1 MSLQLESLTSKELT
15 AMWWEQK
22 DALRIIEAELES
34 RWLKHKNQRSEERS
48 QDESGAETVGPK

>member
-22 DALRIIEAELES
+22 DALRIIEAELEF

>member
-1 MSLQLESLTSKELT
+1 
-15 AMWWEQK
+15 MWWEQK
-22 DALRIIEAELES
+22 DALRIIEAELEF